1 MNTFPLFFKL
11 ETRKVLIV
19 GGGDVA
25 LRKAD
30 LLSRA
35 GACITVLAPSIDHD
49 IEALLSDSKHQLI
62 YENYN
67 KSYMSGARIIIAA
80 TDEETLNHQIH
91 ADATER
97 NIPVNVVDTPHLC
110 DFIFPAIVDRNPI
123 VIGIS
128 SNGKAPVLARLLRA
142 RLETLIP
149 QGYGKLAKLAG
160 EFRSEVKAKIPT
172 LTGRRQFWERA
183 FEGKVSELMFAGNE
197 DQASALLK
205 SDLDTTAAA
214 IGNSSTASETAPVT
228 SVAKAMLN
236 NDASQANATEQHLS
250 TQSEQSA
257 QSAQTEMGEVY
268 IVGAGPGDPEL
279 LTFKALRLM
288 QQADIVYYDALV
300 SPQVLDLCRR
310 DADKVYVG
318 KKRSNHAVAQLG
330 INELLV
336 NSAKTGRRVV
346 RLKGGDPFIFG
357 RGGEEIESLRA
368 HGVPY
373 QVVPGITAANAAA
386 SYAGIPLTHRDHS
399 QSVRFVTGFLKAGAP
414 NSNFK
419 SFLNTDETLVFYM
432 GLHSL
437 PRLTEGLIDAGRS
450 ADTPIAIVSNA
461 SMPNQ
466 QVLTGTLDNI
476 VAQQAEAQ
484 LPTPALL
491 IMGDVVSLQDDLA
504 WYNQKKLLDSQHN
517 NQRNGQHTHDTARK
531 ARNWLRGGVANT
543 DKAHADKNHYNHK
556 QPTDARSTDQQA
568 HALSM
573 VANLAAADDDLQEL
587 VVS

>member
-1 MNTFPLFFKL
+1 MCGDTMNTFPLFFKL
-11 ETRKVLIV
+11 EGAQVLIV

-35 GACITVLAPSIDHD
+35 GAAITVLAPD
-49 IEALLSDSKHQLI
+49 ICPELQALLSEDKHQLHVK
-62 YENYN
+62 NYD
-67 KSYMSGARIIIAA
+67 KSYMTGARIIIAA
-80 TDEETLNHQIH
+80 TDDEALNHQIH
-91 ADATER
+91 ADATVL
-97 NIPVNVVDTPHLC
+97 NIPVNVVDTPPLC
-110 DFIFPAIVDRNPI
+110 DFIFPAIIDRNPI

-142 RLETLIP
+142 RLEALIP

-160 EFRSEVKAKIPT
+160 EFRSDVKAKIPT

-183 FEGKVSELMFAGNE
+183 FEGRVSELIFAGNE
-197 DQASALLK
+197 TQATAQLQA
-205 SDLDTTAAA
+205 DLDSTAAEIIA
-214 IGNSSTASETAPVT
+214 KDTSKSIATPFTAESHSDDEHPQNTPTILDAPLESTKTMPV
-228 SVAKAMLN
+228 
-236 NDASQANATEQHLS
+236 
-250 TQSEQSA
+250 
-257 QSAQTEMGEVY
+257 GEVY

-288 QQADIVYYDALV
+288 QQADIVFYDALV

-310 DADKVYVG
+310 DADKVFVG
-318 KKRSNHAVAQLG
+318 KKRNNHAVAQLG
-330 INELLV
+330 INDLLIHE
-336 NSAKTGRRVV
+336 AKKGRRVV
-346 RLKGGDPFIFG
+346 RLKGGDPFVFG

-368 HGVPY
+368 HHIPY

-414 NSNFK
+414 NNNFK
-419 SFLNTDETLVFYM
+419 NLLDTDETVVFYM

-437 PRLTEGLIDAGRS
+437 ARLTEGLIAAGRD

-466 QVLTGTLDNI
+466 QVLIGTLATIDSL
-476 VAQQAEAQ
+476 QAHAQ

-491 IMGDVVSLQDDLA
+491 IMGKVVALHDELA
-504 WYNQKKLLDSQHN
+504 WYNLHHQDV
-517 NQRNGQHTHDTARK
+517 TDTAD
-531 ARNWLRGGVANT
+531 NWLRGGTA
-543 DKAHADKNHYNHK
+543 
-556 QPTDARSTDQQA
+556 STPKETELTPPSTRQQA

-573 VANLAAADDDLQEL
+573 VTTLSEHSNHL
-587 VVS
+587 

>member
-11 ETRKVLIV
+11 EGRKVLIV

-35 GACITVLAPSIDHD
+35 GACIIVLAPSISHE
-49 IEALLSDSKHQLI
+49 IQALLSDSKHELI
-62 YENYN
+62 YKNYN
-67 KSYMSGARIIIAA
+67 KTYITDSRVIIAA
-80 TDEETLNHQIH
+80 TDDETLNHQIH
-91 ADATER
+91 ADATEL

-183 FEGKVSELMFAGNE
+183 FEGQVSQLMFAGNE
-197 DQASALLK
+197 KEAAAQLK
-205 SDLDTTAAA
+205 LDLDSTTAAITA
-214 IGNSSTASETAPVT
+214 KNTADDNALSTVAESASTSAPVI
-228 SVAKAMLN
+228 S
-236 NDASQANATEQHLS
+236 DAPIETENAI
-250 TQSEQSA
+250 
-257 QSAQTEMGEVY
+257 GEVY

-310 DADKVYVG
+310 DADKVFVG

-336 NSAKTGRRVV
+336 NSAKEGRRVV

-368 HGVPY
+368 HSIPY

-419 SFLNTDETLVFYM
+419 SFLNTDETVVFYM

-437 PRLTEGLIDAGRS
+437 ARLTTGLIDAGRS
-450 ADTPIAIVSNA
+450 SDTPIAIVSNA

-466 QVLTGTLDNI
+466 QVLTGTLADI
-476 VAQQAEAQ
+476 VELQEKNQ

-491 IMGDVVSLQDDLA
+491 IMGDVVALHHDLA
-504 WYNQKKLLDSQHN
+504 WYNLQNQQKN
-517 NQRNGQHTHDTARK
+517 NNSDTTAS
-531 ARNWLRGGVANT
+531 NWLRGGTAAT
-543 DKAHADKNHYNHK
+543 PKADH
-556 QPTDARSTDQQA
+556 TSQQA

-573 VANLAAADDDLQEL
+573 VANLATADDGLEQL
-587 VVS
+587 VIG

>member
-11 ETRKVLIV
+11 EDRKVLIV
-19 GGGDVA
+19 GGGEVA

-35 GACITVLAPSIDHD
+35 GACITILAPD
-49 IEALLSDSKHQLI
+49 ISHELQALLTDSKHEFI

-67 KSYMSGARIIIAA
+67 KTYMSGARVIIAA
-80 TDEETLNHQIH
+80 TDDETLNHQIH
-91 ADATER
+91 ADATEL

-110 DFIFPAIVDRNPI
+110 DFIFPAIIDRNPI

-183 FEGKVSELMFAGNE
+183 FEGQVSQLMFAGNE
-197 DQASALLK
+197 TEATAQLQAE
-205 SDLDTTAAA
+205 LDSTAAA
-214 IGNSSTASETAPVT
+214 ISKKSDDTDSVRESDAIKNVAPDESEKSLPAV
-228 SVAKAMLN
+228 
-236 NDASQANATEQHLS
+236 
-250 TQSEQSA
+250 
-257 QSAQTEMGEVY
+257 GEVY

-288 QQADIVYYDALV
+288 QQADVVFYDALV

-310 DADKVYVG
+310 DADKVFVG
-318 KKRSNHAVAQLG
+318 KKRSNHTVAQLG

-336 NSAKTGRRVV
+336 NHAKQGRRVV

-368 HGVPY
+368 NNVPY

-419 SFLNTDETLVFYM
+419 SFLNTDETVVFYM

-437 PRLTEGLIDAGRS
+437 ARLTEGLVDAGRS
-450 ADTPIAIVSNA
+450 SETPIAIVSNA

-466 QVLTGTLDNI
+466 QVLTGTLATI
-476 VAQQAEAQ
+476 VAKQEQAQ

-491 IMGDVVSLQDDLA
+491 IMGDVVSLHPDLA
-504 WYNQKKLLDSQHN
+504 WYNLQNQQHSQN
-517 NQRNGQHTHDTARK
+517 SDDIAK
-531 ARNWLRGGVANT
+531 NWLREGSRGEAI
-543 DKAHADKNHYNHK
+543 K
-556 QPTDARSTDQQA
+556 QPIDQQT

-573 VANLAAADDDLQEL
+573 IANLATNSGDDLEQL
-587 VVS
+587 IID

>member
-11 ETRKVLIV
+11 DNRKVLIV

-35 GACITVLAPSIDHD
+35 GAAITIVAPSICDELH
-49 IEALLSDSKHQLI
+49 ALLSDEKHTLI

-67 KSYMSGARIIIAA
+67 KKYMQGARVIIAG
-80 TDEETLNHQIH
+80 TDDEALNHQIH
-91 ADATER
+91 ADATAL

-160 EFRSEVKAKIPT
+160 EFRSEVKNKIPT

-183 FEGKVSELMFAGNE
+183 FEGKVSELIFAGNE
-197 DQASALLK
+197 TEATAQLQK
-205 SDLDTTAAA
+205 DLA
-214 IGNSSTASETAPVT
+214 ETAKKIANQHSDDTEVATNSAANLDNQDTDSDISNKGKNPV
-228 SVAKAMLN
+228 
-236 NDASQANATEQHLS
+236 
-250 TQSEQSA
+250 
-257 QSAQTEMGEVY
+257 GEVY

-288 QQADIVYYDALV
+288 QQADIVFYDALV

-330 INELLV
+330 INELLI
-336 NSAKTGRRVV
+336 NEAKKGRRVV

-399 QSVRFVTGFLKAGAP
+399 QSVRFVTGFLKAGVP
-414 NSNFK
+414 NEKFEN
-419 SFLNTDETLVFYM
+419 LLDTDETVVFYM

-437 PRLTEGLIDAGRS
+437 ERLTEGLIEAGRS
-450 ADTPIAIVSNA
+450 SETPIAIVSNA

-466 QVLTGTLDNI
+466 QVLTGTLASI
-476 VAQQAEAQ
+476 VERQEQAQ

-491 IMGDVVSLQDDLA
+491 IMGDVVALHHDLA
-504 WYNQKKLLDSQHN
+504 WYNLHLQQHEQSLAN
-517 NQRNGQHTHDTARK
+517 TES
-531 ARNWLRGGVANT
+531 NWLRGGTATTPKGQAV
-543 DKAHADKNHYNHK
+543 
-556 QPTDARSTDQQA
+556 DQQA

-573 VANLAAADDDLQEL
+573 IATLSESKEDSLEQL
-587 VVS
+587 VIG

>member
-11 ETRKVLIV
+11 EDRKVLIV

-35 GACITVLAPSIDHD
+35 GACITVLAPTIMAE
-49 IEALLSDSKHQLI
+49 IQALLSDSKHQLI
-62 YENYN
+62 YENYH
-67 KSYMSGARIIIAA
+67 KTYMTGARVIIAA
-80 TDEETLNHQIH
+80 TDDETLNHQIH
-91 ADATER
+91 ADATEI
-97 NIPVNVVDTPHLC
+97 NIPVNVVDTPPLC

-160 EFRSEVKAKIPT
+160 DFRTEVKSKIPT

-183 FEGKVSELMFAGNE
+183 FEGQVSELMFAGNE
-197 DQASALLK
+197 TQAAAQLK
-205 SDLDTTAAA
+205 ADLDETAAKIDRTSNADTQIPQTA
-214 IGNSSTASETAPVT
+214 ISVT
-228 SVAKAMLN
+228 DSK
-236 NDASQANATEQHLS
+236 DQSQQHPEHSAATPI
-250 TQSEQSA
+250 
-257 QSAQTEMGEVY
+257 GEVY

-310 DADKVYVG
+310 DADKVFVG

-336 NSAKTGRRVV
+336 NSAKEGRRVV

-419 SFLNTDETLVFYM
+419 SFLNTDETVVFYM

-437 PRLTEGLIDAGRS
+437 PRLTEGLIEAGRN
-450 ADTPIAIVSNA
+450 ADTPIAIISNA

-466 QVLTGTLDNI
+466 QVLTGTLATI
-476 VAQQAEAQ
+476 VAQQEKAQ

-491 IMGDVVSLQDDLA
+491 IMGDVVALHHDLA
-504 WYNQKKLLDSQHN
+504 WYNLQNQQHN
-517 NQRNGQHTHDTARK
+517 QNVSDTAN
-531 ARNWLRGGVANT
+531 NWLRGGTAGT
-543 DKAHADKNHYNHK
+543 PKETSL
-556 QPTDARSTDQQA
+556 QQQA

-573 VANLAAADDDLQEL
+573 VANLATQQEDGLEKL
-587 VVS
+587 VID

>member
-11 ETRKVLIV
+11 EDRKVLIV
-19 GGGDVA
+19 GGGEVA

-35 GACITVLAPSIDHD
+35 GACITILAPD
-49 IEALLSDSKHQLI
+49 ISHELQALLTDDKHQFI

-67 KSYMSGARIIIAA
+67 KTYMSGARVIIAA
-80 TDEETLNHQIH
+80 TDDETLNHQIH
-91 ADATER
+91 ADATEL

-110 DFIFPAIVDRNPI
+110 DFIFPAIIDRNPI

-183 FEGKVSELMFAGNE
+183 FEGQVSQLMFAGNE
-197 DQASALLK
+197 TEATAQLK
-205 SDLDTTAAA
+205 ADLDSTAAA
-214 IGNSSTASETAPVT
+214 ISKKSDDANSVRESDAIKNVASDE
-228 SVAKAMLN
+228 
-236 NDASQANATEQHLS
+236 
-250 TQSEQSA
+250 SEKNLPA
-257 QSAQTEMGEVY
+257 IGEVY

-288 QQADIVYYDALV
+288 QQADVVFYDALV

-310 DADKVYVG
+310 DADKVFVG
-318 KKRSNHAVAQLG
+318 KKRSNHTVAQLG

-336 NSAKTGRRVV
+336 NHAKQGRRVV

-368 HGVPY
+368 HNVPY

-414 NSNFK
+414 NSNFEN
-419 SFLNTDETLVFYM
+419 FLNTDETVVFYM

-437 PRLTEGLIDAGRS
+437 TRLTEGLVDAGRS
-450 ADTPIAIVSNA
+450 SETPIAIVSNA

-466 QVLTGTLDNI
+466 QVLTGTLATI
-476 VAQQAEAQ
+476 VAKQEQAQ

-491 IMGDVVSLQDDLA
+491 IMGDVVSLHHDLA
-504 WYNQKKLLDSQHN
+504 WYNLQNQQHSQN
-517 NQRNGQHTHDTARK
+517 SDDIAK
-531 ARNWLRGGVANT
+531 NWLREGSRGEAV
-543 DKAHADKNHYNHK
+543 K
-556 QPTDARSTDQQA
+556 QPIDQQA

-573 VANLAAADDDLQEL
+573 VANLATQQGDGLEQLIVD
-587 VVS
+587 

>member
-11 ETRKVLIV
+11 EDRKVLIV
-19 GGGDVA
+19 GGGEVA

-35 GACITVLAPSIDHD
+35 GACITILAPD
-49 IEALLSDSKHQLI
+49 ISHELNALLTDSKHEFI
-62 YENYN
+62 YEEYN
-67 KSYMSGARIIIAA
+67 KTHMSGARVIIAA
-80 TDEETLNHQIH
+80 TDDETLNHQIH
-91 ADATER
+91 ADATEL

-110 DFIFPAIVDRNPI
+110 DFIFPAIIDRNPI

-183 FEGKVSELMFAGNE
+183 FEGQVSQLMFAGNE
-197 DQASALLK
+197 TKATAQLQA
-205 SDLDTTAAA
+205 DLDSTAAA
-214 IGNSSTASETAPVT
+214 ISKKSDDTESVRESEKSLPAV
-228 SVAKAMLN
+228 
-236 NDASQANATEQHLS
+236 
-250 TQSEQSA
+250 
-257 QSAQTEMGEVY
+257 GEVY

-288 QQADIVYYDALV
+288 QQADVVFYDALV

-310 DADKVYVG
+310 DADKVFVG
-318 KKRSNHAVAQLG
+318 KKRSNHTVAQLG

-336 NSAKTGRRVV
+336 NHAKQGRRVV

-368 HGVPY
+368 HNVPY

-419 SFLNTDETLVFYM
+419 SFLNTDETVVFYM

-437 PRLTEGLIDAGRS
+437 ARLTEGLVDAGRS
-450 ADTPIAIVSNA
+450 SETPIAIVSNA

-466 QVLTGTLDNI
+466 QVLTGTLATI
-476 VAQQAEAQ
+476 VAKQEQAQ

-491 IMGDVVSLQDDLA
+491 IMGDVVSLHHDLA
-504 WYNQKKLLDSQHN
+504 WYNLQNQQRSQN
-517 NQRNGQHTHDTARK
+517 SDDIAK
-531 ARNWLRGGVANT
+531 NWLREGSRG
-543 DKAHADKNHYNHK
+543 KAVK
-556 QPTDARSTDQQA
+556 QPIDQQA

-573 VANLAAADDDLQEL
+573 VANLATQQGDGLEQLIID
-587 VVS
+587 

>member
-1 MNTFPLFFKL
+1 MADIMNTFPLFFKL
-11 ETRKVLIV
+11 DNRKVLIV

-35 GACITVLAPSIDHD
+35 GANITVVAPD
-49 IEALLSDSKHQLI
+49 ICAELQALLDNDKHELI

-67 KSYMSGARIIIAA
+67 KSYMEGARVIIAG
-80 TDEETLNHQIH
+80 TDDEALNHQIH
-91 ADATER
+91 ADATEL

-110 DFIFPAIVDRNPI
+110 DFIFPAIVDRSPI

-160 EFRSEVKAKIPT
+160 EFRGEVKAKIPT

-183 FEGKVSELMFAGNE
+183 FEGQVSELMFAGNE
-197 DQASALLK
+197 TQAAEQLQK
-205 SDLDTTAAA
+205 DLDNTAAHIA
-214 IGNSSTASETAPVT
+214 NNIAHKDAPTSSYSDTQEKNTASTTAPVLADESNT
-228 SVAKAMLN
+228 DHTADKSV
-236 NDASQANATEQHLS
+236 TPV
-250 TQSEQSA
+250 
-257 QSAQTEMGEVY
+257 GEVY

-288 QQADIVYYDALV
+288 QQADIVFYDALV

-310 DADKVYVG
+310 DADKVFVG

-336 NSAKTGRRVV
+336 NEAKKGRRVA

-368 HGVPY
+368 HNIPY

-414 NSNFK
+414 NNNFS
-419 SFLNTDETLVFYM
+419 SFLNTDETVVFYM

-437 PRLTEGLIDAGRS
+437 ARLTEGLIEAGRS
-450 ADTPIAIVSNA
+450 SETPIAIVSNA

-466 QVLTGTLDNI
+466 QVLTGTLATITELQEQN
-476 VAQQAEAQ
+476 Q

-491 IMGDVVSLQDDLA
+491 IMGDVVALHDDLA
-504 WYNQKKLLDSQHN
+504 WYNLYNKSVS
-517 NQRNGQHTHDTARK
+517 DTAD
-531 ARNWLRGGVANT
+531 NWLRGGTA
-543 DKAHADKNHYNHK
+543 
-556 QPTDARSTDQQA
+556 STPKDQLTENPSSQQA

-573 VANLAAADDDLQEL
+573 IATLAELQSDGDSLEQL
-587 VVS
+587 IIG

>member
-1 MNTFPLFFKL
+1 M
-11 ETRKVLIV
+11 LIV

-35 GACITVLAPSIDHD
+35 GASITVLAPTICA
-49 IEALLSDSKHQLI
+49 ELQALLTHDETAIQHQLI

-67 KSYMSGARIIIAA
+67 KTYMSGARIIIAA
-80 TDEETLNHQIH
+80 TDDETLNHHIH
-91 ADATER
+91 ADASNL

-160 EFRSEVKAKIPT
+160 DFRAEVKTKIPT

-183 FEGKVSELMFAGNE
+183 FEGQVSELMFAGNE
-197 DQASALLK
+197 TQAAAQLQ
-205 SDLDTTAAA
+205 SDLDNTAAQ
-214 IGNSSTASETAPVT
+214 IIENNSSSITSQPVNEQFNEQDAQKISLAPVAENAFT
-228 SVAKAMLN
+228 THHDNS
-236 NDASQANATEQHLS
+236 SQKNTETKPLQPV
-250 TQSEQSA
+250 
-257 QSAQTEMGEVY
+257 GEVY

-288 QQADIVYYDALV
+288 QQADIVFYDALV

-310 DADKVYVG
+310 DADKVFVG

-336 NSAKTGRRVV
+336 NAAKKGRRVV

-368 HGVPY
+368 HDIPY

-414 NSNFK
+414 NENFK
-419 SFLNTDETLVFYM
+419 NFLNTDETVVFYM

-437 PRLTEGLIDAGRS
+437 ARLTEGLIEAGRDG
-450 ADTPIAIVSNA
+450 DTPIAIVSNA

-466 QVLTGTLDNI
+466 QVLTGTIATITAL
-476 VAQQAEAQ
+476 QEQAQ

-491 IMGDVVSLQDDLA
+491 IMGDVVALHHDLA
-504 WYNQKKLLDSQHN
+504 WYNLQNK
-517 NQRNGQHTHDTARK
+517 QRNQALSDTA
-531 ARNWLRGGVANT
+531 ATTNWLREGTAATPKDNLTSNT
-543 DKAHADKNHYNHK
+543 
-556 QPTDARSTDQQA
+556 QPTRQQA

-573 VANLAAADDDLQEL
+573 IANLAE
-587 VVS
+587 

>member
-11 ETRKVLIV
+11 EDRKVLIV
-19 GGGDVA
+19 GGGEVA

-35 GACITVLAPSIDHD
+35 GACITILAPD
-49 IEALLSDSKHQLI
+49 ISHELQALLTDNKHQFI

-67 KSYMSGARIIIAA
+67 KTYMSGARVIIAA
-80 TDEETLNHQIH
+80 TDDERLNHQIH
-91 ADATER
+91 ADATEL

-110 DFIFPAIVDRNPI
+110 DFIFPAIIDRNPI

-183 FEGKVSELMFAGNE
+183 FEGQVSQLMFAGNE
-197 DQASALLK
+197 TEATAQLQA
-205 SDLDTTAAA
+205 DLDSTAAA
-214 IGNSSTASETAPVT
+214 ISKKSD
-228 SVAKAMLN
+228 
-236 NDASQANATEQHLS
+236 DASAVKETDTIDAILS
-250 TQSEQSA
+250 DESEKNLPA
-257 QSAQTEMGEVY
+257 VGEVY

-288 QQADIVYYDALV
+288 QQADVVFYDALV

-310 DADKVYVG
+310 DADKVFVG
-318 KKRSNHAVAQLG
+318 KKRSNHTVAQLG

-336 NSAKTGRRVV
+336 NHAKQGRRVV

-368 HGVPY
+368 NNVPY

-414 NSNFK
+414 NSNFT
-419 SFLNTDETLVFYM
+419 SFLNTDETVVFYM

-437 PRLTEGLIDAGRS
+437 ARLTEGLVDAGRS
-450 ADTPIAIVSNA
+450 SETPIAIVSNA

-466 QVLTGTLDNI
+466 QVLTGTLATI
-476 VAQQAEAQ
+476 VAKQEQAQ

-491 IMGDVVSLQDDLA
+491 IMGDVVSLHHDLA
-504 WYNQKKLLDSQHN
+504 WYNLQNQQHSQN
-517 NQRNGQHTHDTARK
+517 SDDIAK
-531 ARNWLRGGVANT
+531 NWLREGSRGEAV
-543 DKAHADKNHYNHK
+543 K
-556 QPTDARSTDQQA
+556 QPIDQQA

-573 VANLAAADDDLQEL
+573 VANLATQQGDGLEQLIID
-587 VVS
+587 

>member
-11 ETRKVLIV
+11 ENRKVLIV

-35 GACITVLAPSIDHD
+35 GAAITIVAPD
-49 IEALLSDSKHQLI
+49 ICDELHALLTHSTDEQQASKHSLVFAE
-62 YENYN
+62 YD
-67 KSYMSGARIIIAA
+67 KSYMTGARIIIAG
-80 TDEETLNHQIH
+80 TDNEDLNHQVH
-91 ADATER
+91 ADATAL
-97 NIPVNVVDTPHLC
+97 NIPVNVVDTPPLC

-149 QGYGKLAKLAG
+149 QGYGKLARLAG
-160 EFRSEVKAKIPT
+160 DFRADVKSKIPT

-183 FEGKVSELMFAGNE
+183 FEGKVSELVFAGNE
-197 DQASALLK
+197 LEANAQLQK
-205 SDLDTTAAA
+205 DLDETAAR
-214 IGNSSTASETAPVT
+214 IVNQNTFNDKDHHNHKVPIVSEIVSEIALEAVSLPDTDRAKPPV
-228 SVAKAMLN
+228 
-236 NDASQANATEQHLS
+236 
-250 TQSEQSA
+250 
-257 QSAQTEMGEVY
+257 GEVY

-288 QQADIVYYDALV
+288 QQADIVFYDALV

-336 NSAKTGRRVV
+336 NEANKGRRVV

-368 HGVPY
+368 HNIPY

-414 NSNFK
+414 NNNFA
-419 SFLNTDETLVFYM
+419 SFLNTDETVVFYM

-437 PRLTEGLIDAGRS
+437 GRLTEGLIEAGRS
-450 ADTPIAIVSNA
+450 PETPIAIISNA

-466 QVLTGTLDNI
+466 QVLTGTLATITELQEQN
-476 VAQQAEAQ
+476 Q

-491 IMGDVVSLQDDLA
+491 IMGDVVALHHDLA
-504 WYNQKKLLDSQHN
+504 WYNLNHKTVD
-517 NQRNGQHTHDTARK
+517 DTAD
-531 ARNWLRGGVANT
+531 NWLRGGTAATPKDEVMIDN
-543 DKAHADKNHYNHK
+543 
-556 QPTDARSTDQQA
+556 SSMQQA

-573 VANLAAADDDLQEL
+573 IATLADSKDDSLEQL
-587 VVS
+587 IIG

>member
-11 ETRKVLIV
+11 EDRKVLIV

-35 GACITVLAPSIDHD
+35 GASITVLAPD
-49 IEALLSDSKHQLI
+49 ICDELQALLSNSKHTLI
-62 YENYN
+62 YENYD
-67 KSYMSGARIIIAA
+67 KSHMSGARIIIAA
-80 TDEETLNHQIH
+80 TDNEPLNHQIH
-91 ADATER
+91 ADATDL
-97 NIPVNVVDTPHLC
+97 NIPVNVVDTPPLC

-160 EFRSEVKAKIPT
+160 EFRTEVKAKIPT

-197 DQASALLK
+197 
-205 SDLDTTAAA
+205 
-214 IGNSSTASETAPVT
+214 
-228 SVAKAMLN
+228 
-236 NDASQANATEQHLS
+236 SQATEQLQADLDS
-250 TQSEQSA
+250 TAAHIASA
-257 QSAQTEMGEVY
+257 HESPIDTAVTAAPVIDNPTSLDASTPVGEVY

-310 DADKVYVG
+310 DSDKVFVG

-336 NSAKTGRRVV
+336 NSAKEGRRVV

-368 HGVPY
+368 HGIPY

-414 NSNFK
+414 NNNFQ
-419 SFLNTDETLVFYM
+419 SFLNTDETVVFYM

-437 PRLTEGLIDAGRS
+437 PRLTEGLVGAGRS
-450 ADTPIAIVSNA
+450 SDTPIAIVSNA

-466 QVLTGTLDNI
+466 QVLTGTLANI
-476 VAQQAEAQ
+476 VELQAQAQ

-491 IMGDVVSLQDDLA
+491 IMGDVVSLHDSLA
-504 WYNQKKLLDSQHN
+504 WYNQQHEQNISDTN
-517 NQRNGQHTHDTARK
+517 N
-531 ARNWLRGGVANT
+531 NWLRGGTAST
-543 DKAHADKNHYNHK
+543 PKSETALHEPHA
-556 QPTDARSTDQQA
+556 QQA

-573 VANLAAADDDLQEL
+573 VASLATEDGLEQLIVD
-587 VVS
+587 

>member
-11 ETRKVLIV
+11 EDRKVLIV

-35 GACITVLAPSIDHD
+35 GASITVVATD
-49 IEALLSDSKHQLI
+49 ICDELQALLQDDKHQLI
-62 YENYN
+62 YEQYN
-67 KSYMSGARIIIAA
+67 KKYMAGARVIIAG
-80 TDEETLNHQIH
+80 TDDEALNHQIH
-91 ADATER
+91 ADATEL
-97 NIPVNVVDTPHLC
+97 NIPVNVVDTPPLC

-160 EFRSEVKAKIPT
+160 DFRAEVKTKIPT

-183 FEGKVSELMFAGNE
+183 FEGQVSELMFAGNE
-197 DQASALLK
+197 TQAAAQLQA
-205 SDLDTTAAA
+205 DLDSTAAQIA
-214 IGNSSTASETAPVT
+214 NNNANKDAPTRQHSTAQKTHTDSLTTPMLSNESAASDSETV
-228 SVAKAMLN
+228 
-236 NDASQANATEQHLS
+236 
-250 TQSEQSA
+250 A
-257 QSAQTEMGEVY
+257 QSTPPVGEVY

-288 QQADIVYYDALV
+288 QQADIVFYDALV

-310 DADKVYVG
+310 DADKIFVG

-336 NSAKTGRRVV
+336 AEAKKGRRVV

-368 HGVPY
+368 HDIPY

-414 NSNFK
+414 NNNFK
-419 SFLNTDETLVFYM
+419 NFLNTDETVVFYM

-437 PRLTEGLIDAGRS
+437 ARLTEGLIEAGRS
-450 ADTPIAIVSNA
+450 SETPIAIVSNA

-466 QVLTGTLDNI
+466 QVLTGTLATINEL
-476 VAQQAEAQ
+476 QEQNQ

-491 IMGDVVSLQDDLA
+491 IMGDVVALHNDLA
-504 WYNQKKLLDSQHN
+504 WYNLQNKTVS
-517 NQRNGQHTHDTARK
+517 DTAD
-531 ARNWLRGGVANT
+531 NWLRGGTASTPKDQLT
-543 DKAHADKNHYNHK
+543 DN
-556 QPTDARSTDQQA
+556 SSQQA

-573 VANLAAADDDLQEL
+573 IANLAEQPSDSLEQL
-587 VVS
+587 VIS

>member
-11 ETRKVLIV
+11 DNRKVLIV

-35 GACITVLAPSIDHD
+35 GAAITIVAPSICDELH
-49 IEALLSDSKHQLI
+49 ALLSDEKHTLI

-67 KSYMSGARIIIAA
+67 KKYMQGARVIIAG
-80 TDEETLNHQIH
+80 TDDEALNHQIH
-91 ADATER
+91 ADATAL

-160 EFRSEVKAKIPT
+160 EFRSEVKNKIPT

-183 FEGKVSELMFAGNE
+183 FEGKVSELIFAGNE
-197 DQASALLK
+197 TEATAQLQK
-205 SDLDTTAAA
+205 DLA
-214 IGNSSTASETAPVT
+214 ETAKKIANQHSDDTEVATNSAANLDNQDTDSDISNKGKNPV
-228 SVAKAMLN
+228 
-236 NDASQANATEQHLS
+236 
-250 TQSEQSA
+250 
-257 QSAQTEMGEVY
+257 GEVY

-288 QQADIVYYDALV
+288 QQADIVFYDALV

-330 INELLV
+330 INELLI
-336 NSAKTGRRVV
+336 NEAKKGRRVV

-399 QSVRFVTGFLKAGAP
+399 QSVRFVTGFLKAGVP
-414 NSNFK
+414 NEKFEN
-419 SFLNTDETLVFYM
+419 LLDTNETVVFYM

-437 PRLTEGLIDAGRS
+437 ERLTEGLIEAGRS
-450 ADTPIAIVSNA
+450 SETPIAIVSNA

-466 QVLTGTLDNI
+466 QVLTGTLASI
-476 VAQQAEAQ
+476 VERQEQAQ

-491 IMGDVVSLQDDLA
+491 IMGNVVALHHDLA
-504 WYNQKKLLDSQHN
+504 WYNLHLQQHEQSLAN
-517 NQRNGQHTHDTARK
+517 TES
-531 ARNWLRGGVANT
+531 NWLRGGTATTPKGQAKGQAV
-543 DKAHADKNHYNHK
+543 
-556 QPTDARSTDQQA
+556 DQQA

-573 VANLAAADDDLQEL
+573 IATLSESKEDILEQL
-587 VVS
+587 IIG

>member
-11 ETRKVLIV
+11 EDRKVLIV

-35 GACITVLAPSIDHD
+35 GAAITILAPSISH
-49 IEALLSDSKHQLI
+49 ELQTLLSHTKYKAKHELI

-67 KSYMSGARIIIAA
+67 KAYMTGARVIIAA
-80 TDEETLNHQIH
+80 TDDETLNHQIH
-91 ADATER
+91 ADASEL

-160 EFRSEVKAKIPT
+160 EFRGEVKAKIPT

-183 FEGKVSELMFAGNE
+183 FEGEVSQLMFAGNE
-197 DQASALLK
+197 KEAAAQLQA
-205 SDLDTTAAA
+205 DLD
-214 IGNSSTASETAPVT
+214 NTASDINGKNTADDT
-228 SVAKAMLN
+228 S
-236 NDASQANATEQHLS
+236 TEF
-250 TQSEQSA
+250 
-257 QSAQTEMGEVY
+257 QTVKNTMGEVY

-310 DADKVYVG
+310 DADKVFVG

-336 NSAKTGRRVV
+336 NSAKEGRRVV

-419 SFLNTDETLVFYM
+419 SFLNTDETVVFYM

-437 PRLTEGLIDAGRS
+437 VRLTTGLIDAGRS
-450 ADTPIAIVSNA
+450 RDTPIAIVSKA

-466 QVLTGTLDNI
+466 QVLTGTLANI
-476 VAQQAEAQ
+476 VELQEQAQ

-491 IMGDVVSLQDDLA
+491 IMGDVVSLHHDLA
-504 WYNQKKLLDSQHN
+504 WYNHN
-517 NQRNGQHTHDTARK
+517 NQNVNDTAS
-531 ARNWLRGGVANT
+531 NWLRERAAT
-543 DKAHADKNHYNHK
+543 PDKDSK
-556 QPTDARSTDQQA
+556 QFTNQQA

-573 VANLAAADDDLQEL
+573 VANLAAQQEEGLEQL
-587 VVS
+587 VIG

>member
-11 ETRKVLIV
+11 EDRKVLIV

-35 GACITVLAPSIDHD
+35 GACITVLAPSISTE
-49 IEALLSDSKHQLI
+49 IQALLSHTKYKAKHELI

-67 KSYMSGARIIIAA
+67 KAYMAGARVIIAA
-80 TDEETLNHQIH
+80 TDDEALNHQIH
-91 ADATER
+91 ADATEL

-160 EFRSEVKAKIPT
+160 EFRGEVKAKIPT
-172 LTGRRQFWERA
+172 LTGRRQFWEKA
-183 FEGKVSELMFAGNE
+183 FEGQVSQLMFAGNE
-197 DQASALLK
+197 YEAAAKLQA
-205 SDLDTTAAA
+205 DLDKTAAVIA
-214 IGNSSTASETAPVT
+214 SSGKNALDNAFSESQ
-228 SVAKAMLN
+228 SVKN
-236 NDASQANATEQHLS
+236 V
-250 TQSEQSA
+250 
-257 QSAQTEMGEVY
+257 MGEVY

-310 DADKVYVG
+310 DADKVFVG

-336 NSAKTGRRVV
+336 NSAKEGRRVV

-419 SFLNTDETLVFYM
+419 SFLNTDETVVFYM

-437 PRLTEGLIDAGRS
+437 PRLTEGLTDAGRS
-450 ADTPIAIVSNA
+450 SDTPIAIVSNA

-466 QVLTGTLDNI
+466 QVLTGTLETI
-476 VAQQAEAQ
+476 VELQEKNQ

-491 IMGDVVSLQDDLA
+491 IMGDVVSLHHDLA
-504 WYNQKKLLDSQHN
+504 WYNLQNQQN
-517 NQRNGQHTHDTARK
+517 NRNTSKTDN
-531 ARNWLRGGVANT
+531 NWLRDGTAVT
-543 DKAHADKNHYNHK
+543 PKSTAH
-556 QPTDARSTDQQA
+556 QQA

-573 VANLAAADDDLQEL
+573 VANLAADGDGLEQL
-587 VVS
+587 VIG

>member
-11 ETRKVLIV
+11 EGRKVLIV
-19 GGGDVA
+19 GGGEVA

-35 GACITVLAPSIDHD
+35 GACITILAPNISHEIR
-49 IEALLSDSKHQLI
+49 ELLSDNKHELI
-62 YENYN
+62 EKNYH
-67 KSYMSGARIIIAA
+67 KSYMSGARVIIAA
-80 TDEETLNHQIH
+80 TDNETLNHEIY
-91 ADATER
+91 ADATEL
-97 NIPVNVVDTPHLC
+97 NIPVNVVDTPPLC
-110 DFIFPAIVDRNPI
+110 DFIFPAIIDRNPI

-160 EFRSEVKAKIPT
+160 DFRSEVKSKIPT

-183 FEGKVSELMFAGNE
+183 FEGQVSQLMFAGNE
-197 DQASALLK
+197 TEAAAQLQA
-205 SDLDTTAAA
+205 DLDSTAAA
-214 IGNSSTASETAPVT
+214 IHDKAHAAENTTPTLSDESEKKSPPV
-228 SVAKAMLN
+228 
-236 NDASQANATEQHLS
+236 
-250 TQSEQSA
+250 
-257 QSAQTEMGEVY
+257 GEVY

-310 DADKVYVG
+310 DADKVFVG
-318 KKRSNHAVAQLG
+318 KKRSNHTVAQLG

-336 NSAKTGRRVV
+336 NSAKEGRRVV

-399 QSVRFVTGFLKAGAP
+399 QSVRFVTGFLKAGTP
-414 NSNFK
+414 NNNFK
-419 SFLNTDETLVFYM
+419 NFLNTDETVVFYM

-437 PRLTEGLIDAGRS
+437 ARLTEGLVDAGRS

-466 QVLTGTLDNI
+466 QVLTGTLASI
-476 VAQQAEAQ
+476 VSQQETAQ

-491 IMGDVVSLQDDLA
+491 IMGDVVSLHHDLA
-504 WYNQKKLLDSQHN
+504 WYNLQ
-517 NQRNGQHTHDTARK
+517 NQQLNQSSDDIAK
-531 ARNWLRGGVANT
+531 NWLREGSRGESI
-543 DKAHADKNHYNHK
+543 K
-556 QPTDARSTDQQA
+556 QPIDQQA

-573 VANLAAADDDLQEL
+573 IANLATNSGDDLEQL
-587 VVS
+587 IID

>member
-11 ETRKVLIV
+11 EGRKVLIV

-35 GACITVLAPSIDHD
+35 GASITVVAPHICD
-49 IEALLSDSKHQLI
+49 ELQALLKDDKHQLI
-62 YENYN
+62 YEQYN
-67 KSYMSGARIIIAA
+67 KKYMAGARIIIAG
-80 TDEETLNHQIH
+80 TDDEALNHQVH
-91 ADATER
+91 ADATEL
-97 NIPVNVVDTPHLC
+97 NIPVNVVDTPPLC

-160 EFRSEVKAKIPT
+160 DFRAEVKTKIPT

-183 FEGKVSELMFAGNE
+183 FEGQVSELMFAGNE
-197 DQASALLK
+197 SQAAAQLQA
-205 SDLDTTAAA
+205 DLDSTAAQIA
-214 IGNSSTASETAPVT
+214 NNSAHENANKDAPTHQHSATQKTHTDSLTAPVLSNESAT
-228 SVAKAMLN
+228 S
-236 NDASQANATEQHLS
+236 D
-250 TQSEQSA
+250 SETVA
-257 QSAQTEMGEVY
+257 QSTPPVGEVY

-288 QQADIVYYDALV
+288 QQADIVFYDALV

-310 DADKVYVG
+310 DADKVFVG

-336 NSAKTGRRVV
+336 NEAKKGRRVV

-368 HGVPY
+368 HNIPY

-414 NSNFK
+414 NNNFG
-419 SFLNTDETLVFYM
+419 SFLNTDETVVFYM

-437 PRLTEGLIDAGRS
+437 ARLTEGLIEAGRNS
-450 ADTPIAIVSNA
+450 DTPIAIVSNA

-466 QVLTGTLDNI
+466 QVLTGTLATINEL
-476 VAQQAEAQ
+476 QEQNQ

-491 IMGDVVSLQDDLA
+491 IMGDVVALHDDLA
-504 WYNQKKLLDSQHN
+504 WYNLHSH
-517 NQRNGQHTHDTARK
+517 HEK
-531 ARNWLRGGVANT
+531 ADNWLRGGTA
-543 DKAHADKNHYNHK
+543 
-556 QPTDARSTDQQA
+556 STPKDQLTENPSSQQA

-573 VANLAAADDDLQEL
+573 ITNLAEQQSDSLEQL
-587 VVS
+587 VIG

>member
-11 ETRKVLIV
+11 EGRKVLIV

-35 GACITVLAPSIDHD
+35 GACITILAPD
-49 IEALLSDSKHQLI
+49 ICAELQALLTNNKTDAKHQLI

-67 KSYMSGARIIIAA
+67 KTYMTGARVIIAG
-80 TDEETLNHQIH
+80 TDDEALNHQIH
-91 ADATER
+91 ADATEL
-97 NIPVNVVDTPHLC
+97 NIPVNVVDTPYLC
-110 DFIFPAIVDRNPI
+110 DFIFPAIIDRNPI

-160 EFRSEVKAKIPT
+160 EFRGEVKPKIPT
-172 LTGRRQFWERA
+172 LNGRRQFWERA
-183 FEGKVSELMFAGNE
+183 FEGSVSQLMFAGNE
-197 DQASALLK
+197 KEAAAQLRA
-205 SDLDTTAAA
+205 DLDSTAAA
-214 IGNSSTASETAPVT
+214 ITAKNTADDNVLSTVSKSASTSAPVI
-228 SVAKAMLN
+228 ADEL
-236 NDASQANATEQHLS
+236 TETPS
-250 TQSEQSA
+250 TI
-257 QSAQTEMGEVY
+257 GEVY

-310 DADKVYVG
+310 DADKVFVG

-336 NSAKTGRRVV
+336 NSAKEGRRVV

-414 NSNFK
+414 NNNFK
-419 SFLNTDETLVFYM
+419 NFLDTDETVVFYM

-450 ADTPIAIVSNA
+450 SDTPIAIVSNA

-466 QVLTGTLDNI
+466 QVLTGTLADI
-476 VAQQAEAQ
+476 VELQEQNQ

-491 IMGDVVSLQDDLA
+491 IMGDVVALHDDLA
-504 WYNQKKLLDSQHN
+504 WYNLQNQQHSQS
-517 NQRNGQHTHDTARK
+517 TSDTNS
-531 ARNWLRGGVANT
+531 NWLRGGTAATPNIDNT
-543 DKAHADKNHYNHK
+543 
-556 QPTDARSTDQQA
+556 SQQA

-573 VANLAAADDDLQEL
+573 VASLAEQQDSESLEQL
-587 VVS
+587 VIG

>member
-11 ETRKVLIV
+11 EDRKVLIV

-35 GACITVLAPSIDHD
+35 GACITVLAPSISAE
-49 IEALLSDSKHQLI
+49 IQALLGDSKHELI

-67 KSYMSGARIIIAA
+67 KKYMTGSRVIIAG
-80 TDEETLNHQIH
+80 TDDETLNHQIH
-91 ADATER
+91 ADASDL

-160 EFRSEVKAKIPT
+160 EFRAEVKTKIPT
-172 LTGRRQFWERA
+172 LTGRRQFWEKA
-183 FEGKVSELMFAGNE
+183 FEGPVSQLMFAGNE
-197 DQASALLK
+197 KEAVAQLQA
-205 SDLDTTAAA
+205 DLDNTAAVISEKNA
-214 IGNSSTASETAPVT
+214 VSDTAT
-228 SVAKAMLN
+228 KF
-236 NDASQANATEQHLS
+236 
-250 TQSEQSA
+250 
-257 QSAQTEMGEVY
+257 QTGKNEIGEVY

-310 DADKVYVG
+310 DADKVFVG

-336 NSAKTGRRVV
+336 NSAKEGRRVV

-414 NSNFK
+414 NNNFK
-419 SFLNTDETLVFYM
+419 NFLDTDETVVFYM

-437 PRLTEGLIDAGRS
+437 PRLTEGLIEAGRS
-450 ADTPIAIVSNA
+450 SDTPIAIVSNA

-466 QVLTGTLDNI
+466 QVLTGTLANI
-476 VAQQAEAQ
+476 VKLQEQNQ

-491 IMGDVVSLQDDLA
+491 IMGDVVALHHDLA
-504 WYNQKKLLDSQHN
+504 WYNLHN
-517 NQRNGQHTHDTARK
+517 KSVSDTAD
-531 ARNWLRGGVANT
+531 NWLRSGTAAT
-543 DKAHADKNHYNHK
+543 PKDKVV
-556 QPTDARSTDQQA
+556 DQQA

-573 VANLAAADDDLQEL
+573 IANLAEQNDSLEQL
-587 VVS
+587 VIG

>member
-11 ETRKVLIV
+11 EDRKVLIV
-19 GGGDVA
+19 GGGEVA

-35 GACITVLAPSIDHD
+35 GACITILAPD
-49 IEALLSDSKHQLI
+49 ISHELQALLTDDKHQFI

-67 KSYMSGARIIIAA
+67 KTYMSGARVIIAA
-80 TDEETLNHQIH
+80 TDDETLNHQIH
-91 ADATER
+91 ADATEL

-110 DFIFPAIVDRNPI
+110 DFIFPAIIDRNPI

-160 EFRSEVKAKIPT
+160 DFRSEVKAKIPT

-183 FEGKVSELMFAGNE
+183 FEGQVSQLMFAGNE
-197 DQASALLK
+197 TEATAQLQA
-205 SDLDTTAAA
+205 DLDSTAAA
-214 IGNSSTASETAPVT
+214 IHKKSDEENLVKESGIINPVVSDESEKQLPAV
-228 SVAKAMLN
+228 
-236 NDASQANATEQHLS
+236 
-250 TQSEQSA
+250 
-257 QSAQTEMGEVY
+257 GEVY

-288 QQADIVYYDALV
+288 QQADIVFYDALV

-310 DADKVYVG
+310 DADKVFVG
-318 KKRSNHAVAQLG
+318 KKRSNHTVAQLG

-336 NSAKTGRRVV
+336 NHAKQGRRVV

-419 SFLNTDETLVFYM
+419 NFLNIDETVVFYM

-437 PRLTEGLIDAGRS
+437 ARLTEGLVDAGRS

-466 QVLTGTLDNI
+466 QVLTGTLATI
-476 VAQQAEAQ
+476 VAQQEQAQ

-491 IMGDVVSLQDDLA
+491 IMGDVVSLHHDLA
-504 WYNQKKLLDSQHN
+504 WYNLQ
-517 NQRNGQHTHDTARK
+517 NQQQSRNSDDIAK
-531 ARNWLRGGVANT
+531 NWLREGSRGEAV
-543 DKAHADKNHYNHK
+543 K
-556 QPTDARSTDQQA
+556 QPIDQQA

-573 VANLAAADDDLQEL
+573 VANLATQQGDGPEQLIVD
-587 VVS
+587 

>member
-11 ETRKVLIV
+11 DNRKVLIV

-35 GACITVLAPSIDHD
+35 GAAITIVAPD
-49 IEALLSDSKHQLI
+49 ICEELQALLQDEKHELI
-62 YENYN
+62 YEHYN
-67 KSYMSGARIIIAA
+67 KKYMQGARVIIAG
-80 TDEETLNHQIH
+80 TDDEALNHQVH
-91 ADATER
+91 ADATEL
-97 NIPVNVVDTPHLC
+97 NIPVNVVDTPPLC

-160 EFRSEVKAKIPT
+160 DFRAEVKTKIPT
-172 LTGRRQFWERA
+172 LMGRRQFWERA
-183 FEGKVSELMFAGNE
+183 FEGQVSELMFAGNE
-197 DQASALLK
+197 TEAAAQLQA
-205 SDLDTTAAA
+205 DLNSTAAQIVKNNA
-214 IGNSSTASETAPVT
+214 AVINEDADISDQTASITAPVLGD
-228 SVAKAMLN
+228 SLLENSKEDVKP
-236 NDASQANATEQHLS
+236 
-250 TQSEQSA
+250 TQPV
-257 QSAQTEMGEVY
+257 GEVY

-310 DADKVYVG
+310 DADKVFVG

-336 NSAKTGRRVV
+336 NEAKKGRRVV

-368 HGVPY
+368 HNIPY

-414 NSNFK
+414 NNNFK
-419 SFLNTDETLVFYM
+419 SFLNTDETVVFYM

-437 PRLTEGLIDAGRS
+437 ARLTEGLIEAGRS
-450 ADTPIAIVSNA
+450 SETPIAIVSNA

-466 QVLTGTLDNI
+466 QVLTGTLATI
-476 VAQQAEAQ
+476 AELQEKEQ
-484 LPTPALL
+484 LLTPALL
-491 IMGDVVSLQDDLA
+491 IMGDVVALHDDLA
-504 WYNQKKLLDSQHN
+504 WYNLHN
-517 NQRNGQHTHDTARK
+517 KSVNDTAD
-531 ARNWLRGGVANT
+531 NWLRGGTA
-543 DKAHADKNHYNHK
+543 
-556 QPTDARSTDQQA
+556 STPRDQLTENSSSQQA

-573 VANLAAADDDLQEL
+573 IANLAGQNDSLEQL
-587 VVS
+587 VIG

>member
-11 ETRKVLIV
+11 EDRKVLIV

-35 GACITVLAPSIDHD
+35 GACITVLAPSISPE
-49 IEALLSDSKHQLI
+49 IQALLSDSKHELI

-67 KSYMSGARIIIAA
+67 RTYMAGARVIIAA
-80 TDEETLNHQIH
+80 TDDEALNHQIH
-91 ADATER
+91 SDATEL

-160 EFRSEVKAKIPT
+160 EFRGEVKAKIPT
-172 LTGRRQFWERA
+172 LTGRRQFWEKA
-183 FEGKVSELMFAGNE
+183 FEGQVSQLMFAGNE
-197 DQASALLK
+197 DEAAAQLQA
-205 SDLDTTAAA
+205 DLDNTAAA
-214 IGNSSTASETAPVT
+214 ISEKNVADDISTT
-228 SVAKAMLN
+228 SQTM
-236 NDASQANATEQHLS
+236 QNAI
-250 TQSEQSA
+250 
-257 QSAQTEMGEVY
+257 GEVY

-310 DADKVYVG
+310 DADKVFVG

-336 NSAKTGRRVV
+336 NSAKEGRRVV

-419 SFLNTDETLVFYM
+419 SFLNTDETVVFYM

-437 PRLTEGLIDAGRS
+437 ARLTTGLIDAGRS
-450 ADTPIAIVSNA
+450 AQTPIAIVSNA

-466 QVLTGTLDNI
+466 QVLTGTLETI
-476 VAQQAEAQ
+476 VELQEKNQ

-491 IMGDVVSLQDDLA
+491 IMGDVVALHHDLA
-504 WYNQKKLLDSQHN
+504 WYNLQNQQHN
-517 NQRNGQHTHDTARK
+517 QNVSDTDD
-531 ARNWLRGGVANT
+531 NWLRGGTAAT
-543 DKAHADKNHYNHK
+543 PKPTAH
-556 QPTDARSTDQQA
+556 QQA

-573 VANLAAADDDLQEL
+573 VANVATADDGLEQL
-587 VVS
+587 VIG

>member
-1 MNTFPLFFKL
+1 MIGHAMNTFPLFFKL
-11 ETRKVLIV
+11 EDRKVLIV

-35 GACITVLAPSIDHD
+35 GAVITILAPSISV
-49 IEALLSDSKHQLI
+49 ELQALLSDSKHQLI
-62 YENYN
+62 YENYD
-67 KSYMSGARIIIAA
+67 KTYMSGARVIIAA
-80 TDEETLNHQIH
+80 TDDEMLNHQIH
-91 ADATER
+91 ADATEL

-160 EFRSEVKAKIPT
+160 DFRTEVKAKIPT
-172 LTGRRQFWERA
+172 LTGRRQFWEKA
-183 FEGKVSELMFAGNE
+183 FEGSVSQLMFAGNE
-197 DQASALLK
+197 DEAAAQLQA
-205 SDLDTTAAA
+205 DLDKTAAA
-214 IGNSSTASETAPVT
+214 ISEKSAVKDKSTELQT
-228 SVAKAMLN
+228 M
-236 NDASQANATEQHLS
+236 QNAI
-250 TQSEQSA
+250 
-257 QSAQTEMGEVY
+257 GEVY

-310 DADKVYVG
+310 DADKVFVG

-336 NSAKTGRRVV
+336 NSAKEGRRVV

-419 SFLNTDETLVFYM
+419 NFLNTDETVVFYM

-437 PRLTEGLIDAGRS
+437 PRLTEGLINAGRS
-450 ADTPIAIVSNA
+450 SDTPIAIVSNA

-466 QVLTGTLDNI
+466 QVLTGTLADI
-476 VAQQAEAQ
+476 VELQEKNQ

-491 IMGDVVSLQDDLA
+491 IMGDVVALHHDLA
-504 WYNQKKLLDSQHN
+504 WYNLQNQQKNKNS
-517 NQRNGQHTHDTARK
+517 DTTAS
-531 ARNWLRGGVANT
+531 NWLRGGTAATPKT
-543 DKAHADKNHYNHK
+543 DY
-556 QPTDARSTDQQA
+556 TSQQA

-573 VANLAAADDDLQEL
+573 VANLATADDGLEQL
-587 VVS
+587 VIG

>member
-11 ETRKVLIV
+11 DNRKVLIV

-35 GACITVLAPSIDHD
+35 GANITVVAPD
-49 IEALLSDSKHQLI
+49 ICAELQALLQGDKHQLI
-62 YENYN
+62 FAKYD
-67 KSYMSGARIIIAA
+67 KSYMTGARVIIAG
-80 TDEETLNHQIH
+80 TDDEALNQQVHS
-91 ADATER
+91 DATEL
-97 NIPVNVVDTPHLC
+97 NIPVNVVDTPPLC

-160 EFRSEVKAKIPT
+160 EFRGEVKSKIPT

-183 FEGKVSELMFAGNE
+183 FEGKVSELIFAGNE
-197 DQASALLK
+197 TEANAQLQK
-205 SDLDTTAAA
+205 DLNETAAKMA
-214 IGNSSTASETAPVT
+214 NQNSLDNQDHNNENAPIVSEEMGFSDNHTYENKTPV
-228 SVAKAMLN
+228 
-236 NDASQANATEQHLS
+236 
-250 TQSEQSA
+250 
-257 QSAQTEMGEVY
+257 GEVY

-288 QQADIVYYDALV
+288 QQADIVFYDALV

-330 INELLV
+330 INELLI
-336 NSAKTGRRVV
+336 NEAKKGRRVV

-368 HGVPY
+368 HHIPY

-414 NSNFK
+414 NNNFK
-419 SFLNTDETLVFYM
+419 SFLNTDETVVFYM

-437 PRLTEGLIDAGRS
+437 ARLTEGLVEAGRS
-450 ADTPIAIVSNA
+450 AETPIAIVSNA

-466 QVLTGTLDNI
+466 QVLTGTLATI
-476 VAQQAEAQ
+476 TELQEQHQ

-491 IMGDVVSLQDDLA
+491 IMGEVVALHHDLA
-504 WYNQKKLLDSQHN
+504 WYNLHN
-517 NQRNGQHTHDTARK
+517 QSVSDTAD
-531 ARNWLRGGVANT
+531 NWLRGGTSAT
-543 DKAHADKNHYNHK
+543 PKDK
-556 QPTDARSTDQQA
+556 SIDQQA

-573 VANLAAADDDLQEL
+573 ITTLAESQEDSLEQL
-587 VVS
+587 VIG

>member
-11 ETRKVLIV
+11 EDRKVLIV

-35 GACITVLAPSIDHD
+35 GACITILAPHISDEIQ
-49 IEALLSDSKHQLI
+49 ALLSDSKHELI

-67 KSYMSGARIIIAA
+67 KTYMSGARVIIAA
-80 TDEETLNHQIH
+80 TDDETLNHQIH
-91 ADATER
+91 ADASEL

-160 EFRSEVKAKIPT
+160 EFRDEVKTKIPT

-183 FEGKVSELMFAGNE
+183 FEGQVSQLMFAGNE
-197 DQASALLK
+197 NEAIAQLQA
-205 SDLDTTAAA
+205 DLDKTAADIRA
-214 IGNSSTASETAPVT
+214 KKAADLSTALGDEQIESVTIPVISDEST
-228 SVAKAMLN
+228 
-236 NDASQANATEQHLS
+236 DSQTLVS
-250 TQSEQSA
+250 
-257 QSAQTEMGEVY
+257 QTTLGEVY

-310 DADKVYVG
+310 DADKVFVG

-336 NSAKTGRRVV
+336 NSAKQGRRVV

-419 SFLNTDETLVFYM
+419 SFLNTDETVVFYM

-437 PRLTEGLIDAGRS
+437 ARLTDGLIQAGRS

-461 SMPNQ
+461 SMSNQ
-466 QVLTGTLDNI
+466 QVLTGTLETI
-476 VAQQAEAQ
+476 VTQQEQAQ

-491 IMGDVVSLQDDLA
+491 IMGDVVSLHHDLS
-504 WYNQKKLLDSQHN
+504 WYNQSNQNSDS
-517 NQRNGQHTHDTARK
+517 TAD
-531 ARNWLRGGVANT
+531 NWLREGSSATNK
-543 DKAHADKNHYNHK
+543 DSKS
-556 QPTDARSTDQQA
+556 PTSQQA

-573 VANLAAADDDLQEL
+573 IANLSEP
-587 VVS
+587 

>member
-11 ETRKVLIV
+11 EDRKVLIV
-19 GGGDVA
+19 GGGEVA

-35 GACITVLAPSIDHD
+35 GACITILAPD
-49 IEALLSDSKHQLI
+49 ISHELQALLTDSKHEFI

-67 KSYMSGARIIIAA
+67 KTHMSGARVIIAA
-80 TDEETLNHQIH
+80 TDDETLNHQIH
-91 ADATER
+91 ADATEL

-110 DFIFPAIVDRNPI
+110 DFIFPAIIDRNPI

-183 FEGKVSELMFAGNE
+183 FEGQVSHLMFAGNE
-197 DQASALLK
+197 TEATAQLK
-205 SDLDTTAAA
+205 ADLDSTAAA
-214 IGNSSTASETAPVT
+214 ISKKSD
-228 SVAKAMLN
+228 
-236 NDASQANATEQHLS
+236 DASAVKETDTIAATLS
-250 TQSEQSA
+250 DESEKNLPA
-257 QSAQTEMGEVY
+257 VGEVY

-288 QQADIVYYDALV
+288 QQADVVFYDALV

-310 DADKVYVG
+310 DADKVFVG
-318 KKRSNHAVAQLG
+318 KKRSNHTVAQLG

-336 NSAKTGRRVV
+336 NHAKQGRRVV

-368 HGVPY
+368 HNVPY

-419 SFLNTDETLVFYM
+419 SFLNTDETVVFYM

-437 PRLTEGLIDAGRS
+437 ARLTEGLVDAGRS
-450 ADTPIAIVSNA
+450 SETPIAIVSNA

-466 QVLTGTLDNI
+466 QVLTGTLATI
-476 VAQQAEAQ
+476 VTKQEQAQ

-491 IMGDVVSLQDDLA
+491 IMGDVVSLHHDLA
-504 WYNQKKLLDSQHN
+504 WYNLQNQQHSQN
-517 NQRNGQHTHDTARK
+517 SDDIAK
-531 ARNWLRGGVANT
+531 NWLREGSRGEAV
-543 DKAHADKNHYNHK
+543 K
-556 QPTDARSTDQQA
+556 QPIDQQA

-573 VANLAAADDDLQEL
+573 VANLATQQGDGLEQLIID
-587 VVS
+587 

>member
-11 ETRKVLIV
+11 EDRKVLIV

-35 GACITVLAPSIDHD
+35 GAAITILAPTISAEIQ
-49 IEALLSDSKHQLI
+49 ALLSHTKDKAKHELI

-67 KSYMSGARIIIAA
+67 QAYMTGARVIIAA
-80 TDEETLNHQIH
+80 TDDEALNHQIH
-91 ADATER
+91 ADASDL

-160 EFRSEVKAKIPT
+160 DFRDEVKTKIPT

-183 FEGKVSELMFAGNE
+183 FEGDISQLMFAGNE
-197 DQASALLK
+197 NAAAARLQADLDNTASAINEK
-205 SDLDTTAAA
+205 NTAD
-214 IGNSSTASETAPVT
+214 NTSTE
-228 SVAKAMLN
+228 
-236 NDASQANATEQHLS
+236 SQTVKNT
-250 TQSEQSA
+250 
-257 QSAQTEMGEVY
+257 MGEVY

-310 DADKVYVG
+310 DADKVFVG

-330 INELLV
+330 INELLI
-336 NSAKTGRRVV
+336 NSAKEGRRVV

-368 HGVPY
+368 HSVPY

-419 SFLNTDETLVFYM
+419 SFLNTDETVVFYM
-432 GLHSL
+432 GLNSL
-437 PRLTEGLIDAGRS
+437 ARLTTGLIDAGRNS
-450 ADTPIAIVSNA
+450 DTPIAIVSNA

-466 QVLTGTLDNI
+466 QVLTGTLESI
-476 VAQQAEAQ
+476 VAQQEQAQ

-491 IMGDVVSLQDDLA
+491 IMGDVVALHHDLA
-504 WYNQKKLLDSQHN
+504 WYNHN
-517 NQRNGQHTHDTARK
+517 NQNVNNEAS
-531 ARNWLRGGVANT
+531 NWLREGSATT
-543 DKAHADKNHYNHK
+543 DKDSK
-556 QPTDARSTDQQA
+556 QFTSQQA

-573 VANLAAADDDLQEL
+573 VANLAAQQEESL
-587 VVS
+587 ERLIIG

>member
-11 ETRKVLIV
+11 EDRKVLIV

-35 GACITVLAPSIDHD
+35 GAAITILAPSISH
-49 IEALLSDSKHQLI
+49 ELQTLLSHTKYKAKHELI

-67 KSYMSGARIIIAA
+67 KAYMTGARVIIAA
-80 TDEETLNHQIH
+80 TDDETLNHQIH
-91 ADATER
+91 ADASEL

-160 EFRSEVKAKIPT
+160 DFRTEVKTKIPT

-183 FEGKVSELMFAGNE
+183 FEGEVSQLMFAGNE
-197 DQASALLK
+197 KEAAAQLQA
-205 SDLDTTAAA
+205 DLD
-214 IGNSSTASETAPVT
+214 NTASDINGKNTADDT
-228 SVAKAMLN
+228 S
-236 NDASQANATEQHLS
+236 TEF
-250 TQSEQSA
+250 
-257 QSAQTEMGEVY
+257 QTVKNTMGEVY

-310 DADKVYVG
+310 DADKVFVG

-336 NSAKTGRRVV
+336 NSAKEGRRVV

-419 SFLNTDETLVFYM
+419 SFLNTDETVVFYM

-437 PRLTEGLIDAGRS
+437 VRLTTGLIDAGRS
-450 ADTPIAIVSNA
+450 RDTPIAIVSNA

-466 QVLTGTLDNI
+466 QVLTGTLANI
-476 VAQQAEAQ
+476 VELQEQAQ

-491 IMGDVVSLQDDLA
+491 IMGDVVSLHHDLA
-504 WYNQKKLLDSQHN
+504 WYNHN
-517 NQRNGQHTHDTARK
+517 NQNVNDTAS
-531 ARNWLRGGVANT
+531 NWLRERAAT
-543 DKAHADKNHYNHK
+543 PDKDSK
-556 QPTDARSTDQQA
+556 QFTNQQA

-573 VANLAAADDDLQEL
+573 VANLAAQQEEGLEQL
-587 VVS
+587 VIG

>member
-11 ETRKVLIV
+11 EDRKVLIV
-19 GGGDVA
+19 GGGEVA

-35 GACITVLAPSIDHD
+35 GACITILAPD
-49 IEALLSDSKHQLI
+49 ISHELQALLTDSKHEFI

-67 KSYMSGARIIIAA
+67 KTYMSGARVIIAA
-80 TDEETLNHQIH
+80 TDDETLNHQIH
-91 ADATER
+91 ADATEL

-110 DFIFPAIVDRNPI
+110 DFIFPAIIDRNPI

-183 FEGKVSELMFAGNE
+183 FEGQVSQLMFAGNE
-197 DQASALLK
+197 TEATAQLQA
-205 SDLDTTAAA
+205 DLDSTAAA
-214 IGNSSTASETAPVT
+214 ISKKSDDTDSVRESDAIKNVAPDESEKSLPAV
-228 SVAKAMLN
+228 
-236 NDASQANATEQHLS
+236 
-250 TQSEQSA
+250 
-257 QSAQTEMGEVY
+257 GEVY

-288 QQADIVYYDALV
+288 QQADVVFYDALV

-310 DADKVYVG
+310 DADKVFVG
-318 KKRSNHAVAQLG
+318 KKRSNHTVAQLG

-336 NSAKTGRRVV
+336 NHAKQGRRVV

-368 HGVPY
+368 HNVPY

-419 SFLNTDETLVFYM
+419 SFLNTDETVVFYM

-437 PRLTEGLIDAGRS
+437 ARLTEGLVDAGRS
-450 ADTPIAIVSNA
+450 SETPIAIVSNA
-461 SMPNQ
+461 SMSNQ
-466 QVLTGTLDNI
+466 QVLTGTLATI
-476 VAQQAEAQ
+476 VAKQEQAQ

-491 IMGDVVSLQDDLA
+491 IMGDVVSLHHDLA
-504 WYNQKKLLDSQHN
+504 WYNLQNQQHSQN
-517 NQRNGQHTHDTARK
+517 SDDIAK
-531 ARNWLRGGVANT
+531 NWLREGSRGEAV
-543 DKAHADKNHYNHK
+543 K
-556 QPTDARSTDQQA
+556 QPIDQQA

-573 VANLAAADDDLQEL
+573 VANLATQQGDGLEQLIVD
-587 VVS
+587 

>member
-11 ETRKVLIV
+11 EDRKVLIV
-19 GGGDVA
+19 GGGEVA

-35 GACITVLAPSIDHD
+35 GACITILAPD
-49 IEALLSDSKHQLI
+49 ISHELQALLTDDKHQFI

-67 KSYMSGARIIIAA
+67 KTYMSGARVIIAA
-80 TDEETLNHQIH
+80 TDDETLNHQIH
-91 ADATER
+91 ADATEL

-110 DFIFPAIVDRNPI
+110 DFIFPAIIDRNPI

-183 FEGKVSELMFAGNE
+183 FEGQVSQLMFAGNE
-197 DQASALLK
+197 TEATAQLK
-205 SDLDTTAAA
+205 ADLDSTAAA
-214 IGNSSTASETAPVT
+214 ISKKSDDTNAVRETDTITATLSDESEKELPAV
-228 SVAKAMLN
+228 
-236 NDASQANATEQHLS
+236 
-250 TQSEQSA
+250 
-257 QSAQTEMGEVY
+257 GEVY

-288 QQADIVYYDALV
+288 QQADVVFYDALV

-310 DADKVYVG
+310 DADKVFVG
-318 KKRSNHAVAQLG
+318 KKRSNHTVAQLG

-336 NSAKTGRRVV
+336 NHAKQGRRVV

-368 HGVPY
+368 HNVPY

-414 NSNFK
+414 NSNFE
-419 SFLNTDETLVFYM
+419 SFLNTDETVVFYM

-437 PRLTEGLIDAGRS
+437 ARLTEGLVDTGRS
-450 ADTPIAIVSNA
+450 SETPIAIISNA

-466 QVLTGTLDNI
+466 QVLTGTLATI
-476 VAQQAEAQ
+476 VAKQEQAQ

-491 IMGDVVSLQDDLA
+491 IMGDVVSLHHDLA
-504 WYNQKKLLDSQHN
+504 WYNLQNQQHSQN
-517 NQRNGQHTHDTARK
+517 SDDIAK
-531 ARNWLRGGVANT
+531 NWLREGSRGEAV
-543 DKAHADKNHYNHK
+543 K
-556 QPTDARSTDQQA
+556 QPIDQQA

-573 VANLAAADDDLQEL
+573 VANLATQQGDNLEQLIVD
-587 VVS
+587 

>member
-11 ETRKVLIV
+11 EGRKVLIV
-19 GGGDVA
+19 GGGEVA

-35 GACITVLAPSIDHD
+35 GACITILAPD
-49 IEALLSDSKHQLI
+49 ISHELQALLTDDKHQFI

-67 KSYMSGARIIIAA
+67 KRYMLGARVIIAA
-80 TDEETLNHQIH
+80 TDDETLNHEIH
-91 ADATER
+91 ADATEL
-97 NIPVNVVDTPHLC
+97 NIPVNVVDTPPLC
-110 DFIFPAIVDRNPI
+110 DFIFPAIIDRNPI

-160 EFRSEVKAKIPT
+160 DFRSEVKAKIPT

-183 FEGKVSELMFAGNE
+183 FEGQVSQLMFAGNE
-197 DQASALLK
+197 TEATAQLQA
-205 SDLDTTAAA
+205 DLDSTAAA
-214 IGNSSTASETAPVT
+214 IHHKNHSDAPVNT
-228 SVAKAMLN
+228 TPTLSDDSDNKAPPV
-236 NDASQANATEQHLS
+236 
-250 TQSEQSA
+250 
-257 QSAQTEMGEVY
+257 GEVY

-310 DADKVYVG
+310 DSDKVFVG
-318 KKRSNHAVAQLG
+318 KKRSNHTVAQLG

-336 NSAKTGRRVV
+336 NSAKEGRRVV

-368 HGVPY
+368 NNVPY

-419 SFLNTDETLVFYM
+419 NFLNTDETVVFYM

-437 PRLTEGLIDAGRS
+437 SRLTEGLVDAGRS

-466 QVLTGTLDNI
+466 QVLTGTLATI
-476 VAQQAEAQ
+476 VAKQEDAQ

-491 IMGDVVSLQDDLA
+491 IMGDVVSLHHDLA
-504 WYNQKKLLDSQHN
+504 WYNLQNQQHSE
-517 NQRNGQHTHDTARK
+517 ALAK
-531 ARNWLRGGVANT
+531 NWLRGGVTGEAT
-543 DKAHADKNHYNHK
+543 K
-556 QPTDARSTDQQA
+556 QPIDQQA

-573 VANLAAADDDLQEL
+573 VANLAMQQEDGPEQL
-587 VVS
+587 IID

>member
-11 ETRKVLIV
+11 DNRKVLIV

-35 GACITVLAPSIDHD
+35 GAAITIVAPSICDELH
-49 IEALLSDSKHQLI
+49 ALLSDEKHTLI

-67 KSYMSGARIIIAA
+67 KKYMQGARVIIAG
-80 TDEETLNHQIH
+80 TDDEALNHQIH
-91 ADATER
+91 ADATAL

-160 EFRSEVKAKIPT
+160 EFRSEVKNKIPT

-183 FEGKVSELMFAGNE
+183 FEGKVSELIFAGNE
-197 DQASALLK
+197 TEATAQLQK
-205 SDLDTTAAA
+205 DLA
-214 IGNSSTASETAPVT
+214 ETATKIANQHSDDTEVVTNSAANLDNQDTDSDISNKGENPV
-228 SVAKAMLN
+228 
-236 NDASQANATEQHLS
+236 
-250 TQSEQSA
+250 
-257 QSAQTEMGEVY
+257 GEVY

-288 QQADIVYYDALV
+288 QQADIVFYDALV

-330 INELLV
+330 INELLI
-336 NSAKTGRRVV
+336 NEAKEGRRVV

-399 QSVRFVTGFLKAGAP
+399 QSVRFVTGFLKAGVP
-414 NSNFK
+414 NEKFEN
-419 SFLNTDETLVFYM
+419 LLDTNETVVFYM

-437 PRLTEGLIDAGRS
+437 ERLTEGLIEAGRS
-450 ADTPIAIVSNA
+450 SETPIAIVSNA

-466 QVLTGTLDNI
+466 QVLTGTLASI
-476 VAQQAEAQ
+476 VERQEQAQ

-491 IMGDVVSLQDDLA
+491 IMGDVVALHHDLA
-504 WYNQKKLLDSQHN
+504 WYNLHLQQHEQSLAN
-517 NQRNGQHTHDTARK
+517 TES
-531 ARNWLRGGVANT
+531 NWLRGGTATTPKGQAKGQAV
-543 DKAHADKNHYNHK
+543 
-556 QPTDARSTDQQA
+556 DQQA

-573 VANLAAADDDLQEL
+573 IATLSESKEDSLEQL
-587 VVS
+587 VIG

>member
-11 ETRKVLIV
+11 EDRKVLIV

-35 GACITVLAPSIDHD
+35 GANITVVAPD
-49 IEALLSDSKHQLI
+49 ICDELQALLTHSKNDDEASKHQLVFAE
-62 YENYN
+62 YD
-67 KSYMSGARIIIAA
+67 KFYMTGARVIIAG
-80 TDEETLNHQIH
+80 TDNEALNHQVH
-91 ADATER
+91 ADATEL
-97 NIPVNVVDTPHLC
+97 NIPVNVVDTPPLC

-160 EFRSEVKAKIPT
+160 EFRGEVKSKIPT

-183 FEGKVSELMFAGNE
+183 FEGKVSELIFAGNE
-197 DQASALLK
+197 AEANAQLK
-205 SDLDTTAAA
+205 KDLD
-214 IGNSSTASETAPVT
+214 ETAEKIANQDNLYNKHSANTEASINAEASSLTNSNNGNKGISNEGSKPV
-228 SVAKAMLN
+228 
-236 NDASQANATEQHLS
+236 
-250 TQSEQSA
+250 
-257 QSAQTEMGEVY
+257 GEVY

-288 QQADIVYYDALV
+288 QQADIVFYDALV

-336 NSAKTGRRVV
+336 AEAKKGRRVV

-357 RGGEEIESLRA
+357 RGGEEIESLRT
-368 HGVPY
+368 HNIPY

-414 NSNFK
+414 NNNFN
-419 SFLNTDETLVFYM
+419 SFLNTDETVVFYM

-437 PRLTEGLIDAGRS
+437 ARLTEGLIEAGRS
-450 ADTPIAIVSNA
+450 SETPIAIVSNA

-466 QVLTGTLDNI
+466 QVLTGTLATITELQEKN
-476 VAQQAEAQ
+476 Q

-491 IMGDVVSLQDDLA
+491 IMGDVVALHHDLA
-504 WYNQKKLLDSQHN
+504 WYNLHHQQHE
-517 NQRNGQHTHDTARK
+517 QSPTSTDD
-531 ARNWLRGGVANT
+531 NWLRGGTSSTLRDTVSQN
-543 DKAHADKNHYNHK
+543 
-556 QPTDARSTDQQA
+556 QPVQQQA

-573 VANLAAADDDLQEL
+573 IATLAESQEDSLEQL
-587 VVS
+587 VIG

>member
-1 MNTFPLFFKL
+1 MIGHAMNTFPLFFKL
-11 ETRKVLIV
+11 EDRKVLIV

-35 GACITVLAPSIDHD
+35 GAAITILAPSISV
-49 IEALLSDSKHQLI
+49 ELQALLSDSKHQLI
-62 YENYN
+62 YKNYD
-67 KSYMSGARIIIAA
+67 KTYMSGARVIIAA
-80 TDEETLNHQIH
+80 TDDEMLNHQIH
-91 ADATER
+91 ADATEL

-110 DFIFPAIVDRNPI
+110 DFIFPAIIDRNPI

-160 EFRSEVKAKIPT
+160 DFRTEVKAKIPT
-172 LTGRRQFWERA
+172 LTGRRQFWEKA
-183 FEGKVSELMFAGNE
+183 FEGSVSQLMFAGNE
-197 DQASALLK
+197 DEAAAQLQA
-205 SDLDTTAAA
+205 DLDKTESV
-214 IGNSSTASETAPVT
+214 ISEKHTENDKSIEPQT
-228 SVAKAMLN
+228 LQN
-236 NDASQANATEQHLS
+236 NV
-250 TQSEQSA
+250 
-257 QSAQTEMGEVY
+257 GEVY

-310 DADKVYVG
+310 DADKVFVG
-318 KKRSNHAVAQLG
+318 KKRNNHAVAQLG

-336 NSAKTGRRVV
+336 NSAKEGRRVV

-419 SFLNTDETLVFYM
+419 SFLNTDETVVFYM

-437 PRLTEGLIDAGRS
+437 ARLTEGLIDAGRS
-450 ADTPIAIVSNA
+450 SDTPIAIVSNA

-466 QVLTGTLDNI
+466 QVLTGTLADI
-476 VAQQAEAQ
+476 VELQEKNQ

-491 IMGDVVSLQDDLA
+491 IMGDVVALHHDLA
-504 WYNQKKLLDSQHN
+504 WYNLQNQQDN
-517 NQRNGQHTHDTARK
+517 NNSDTTAN
-531 ARNWLRGGVANT
+531 NWLRGGTAATPKT
-543 DKAHADKNHYNHK
+543 DH
-556 QPTDARSTDQQA
+556 TSQQA

-573 VANLAAADDDLQEL
+573 VANLATADDGLEQL
-587 VVS
+587 VIG

>member
-11 ETRKVLIV
+11 EGRKVLIV

-35 GACITVLAPSIDHD
+35 GACITVVAPD
-49 IEALLSDSKHQLI
+49 ICVELQALLTNSTNAKANIEHHLVFED
-62 YENYN
+62 YN
-67 KSYMSGARIIIAA
+67 KSYMTGARIIIAG
-80 TDEETLNHQIH
+80 TDDEALNQQVH
-91 ADATER
+91 ADATEL
-97 NIPVNVVDTPHLC
+97 NIPVNVVDTPPLC

-160 EFRSEVKAKIPT
+160 DFRAEVKTKIPT

-183 FEGKVSELMFAGNE
+183 FEGQVSELMFAGNE
-197 DQASALLK
+197 TQAAAQLQADLDSTAAQIVGKNAPTSQHSDVQNTQAS
-205 SDLDTTAAA
+205 T
-214 IGNSSTASETAPVT
+214 TAPVLSEDNNVYNNSDSSSHAHT
-228 SVAKAMLN
+228 VAKPVPPV
-236 NDASQANATEQHLS
+236 
-250 TQSEQSA
+250 
-257 QSAQTEMGEVY
+257 GEVY

-310 DADKVYVG
+310 DADKVFVG

-336 NSAKTGRRVV
+336 NEAKKGRRVV

-368 HGVPY
+368 HNIPY

-414 NSNFK
+414 NNNFS
-419 SFLNTDETLVFYM
+419 SFLNTDETVVFYM

-437 PRLTEGLIDAGRS
+437 ARLTEGLVAAGRS
-450 ADTPIAIVSNA
+450 SNTPIAIVSNA

-466 QVLTGTLDNI
+466 QVLTGTLATITQLQEEN
-476 VAQQAEAQ
+476 Q

-491 IMGDVVSLQDDLA
+491 IMGDVVALHHDLA
-504 WYNQKKLLDSQHN
+504 WYNLHNQQHQKNAYAK
-517 NQRNGQHTHDTARK
+517 RDTAD
-531 ARNWLRGGVANT
+531 NWLREGTAATPKDELLATN
-543 DKAHADKNHYNHK
+543 
-556 QPTDARSTDQQA
+556 PTRQQA

-573 VANLAAADDDLQEL
+573 VANLAERQCDGDSLEQL
-587 VVS
+587 IIG

>member
-11 ETRKVLIV
+11 DNRKVLIV

-35 GACITVLAPSIDHD
+35 GAAITIVAPSICDELH
-49 IEALLSDSKHQLI
+49 ALLSNEKHTLI

-67 KSYMSGARIIIAA
+67 KKYMQGARVIIAG
-80 TDEETLNHQIH
+80 TDDEALNHQIH
-91 ADATER
+91 ADATAL

-160 EFRSEVKAKIPT
+160 EFRSEVKNKIPT

-183 FEGKVSELMFAGNE
+183 FEGKVSELIFAGNE
-197 DQASALLK
+197 TEATAQLQK
-205 SDLDTTAAA
+205 DLA
-214 IGNSSTASETAPVT
+214 ETATKIANQHSDDTEVATNSAANLDNQDTDSDISNKGENPV
-228 SVAKAMLN
+228 
-236 NDASQANATEQHLS
+236 
-250 TQSEQSA
+250 
-257 QSAQTEMGEVY
+257 GEVY

-288 QQADIVYYDALV
+288 QQADIVFYDALV

-310 DADKVYVG
+310 DADKVFVG

-330 INELLV
+330 INELLI
-336 NSAKTGRRVV
+336 NEAKKGRRVV

-399 QSVRFVTGFLKAGAP
+399 QSVRFVTGFLKAGVP
-414 NSNFK
+414 NEKFEN
-419 SFLNTDETLVFYM
+419 LLDTNETVVFYM

-437 PRLTEGLIDAGRS
+437 ERLTEGLIEAGRS
-450 ADTPIAIVSNA
+450 SETPIAIVSNA

-466 QVLTGTLDNI
+466 QVLTGTLASI
-476 VAQQAEAQ
+476 VERQEQAQ

-491 IMGDVVSLQDDLA
+491 IMGNVVALHHDLA
-504 WYNQKKLLDSQHN
+504 WYNLHLQHHEQSLAN
-517 NQRNGQHTHDTARK
+517 TES
-531 ARNWLRGGVANT
+531 NWLRGGTATTPKGQAKGQAV
-543 DKAHADKNHYNHK
+543 
-556 QPTDARSTDQQA
+556 DQQA

-573 VANLAAADDDLQEL
+573 IATLSEAKEDSLEQL
-587 VVS
+587 VIG

>member
-11 ETRKVLIV
+11 EGRKVLIV

-35 GACITVLAPSIDHD
+35 GACITILAPD
-49 IEALLSDSKHQLI
+49 ICPELQALLTNAKAGNKHHLV

-67 KSYMSGARIIIAA
+67 QSYMTGARVIIAG
-80 TDEETLNHQIH
+80 TDDEALNQQVH
-91 ADATER
+91 ADATEL

-160 EFRSEVKAKIPT
+160 DFRAEVKTKIPT

-183 FEGKVSELMFAGNE
+183 FEGQVSELMFAGNE
-197 DQASALLK
+197 TQASAQLQA
-205 SDLDTTAAA
+205 DLDSTAAQIIKDNTVQTSSSNLTSQHADGLETQA
-214 IGNSSTASETAPVT
+214 ISATAPVIANEST
-228 SVAKAMLN
+228 SNDHNSSHDMTAKPV
-236 NDASQANATEQHLS
+236 QPV
-250 TQSEQSA
+250 
-257 QSAQTEMGEVY
+257 GEVY

-288 QQADIVYYDALV
+288 QQADIVFYDALV

-310 DADKVYVG
+310 DADKVFVG

-336 NSAKTGRRVV
+336 NEAKQGRRVV

-368 HGVPY
+368 HSIPY

-414 NSNFK
+414 NDNFK
-419 SFLNTDETLVFYM
+419 NLLDTDETVVFYM

-437 PRLTEGLIDAGRS
+437 PRLTEGLITAGRS
-450 ADTPIAIVSNA
+450 VDTPIAIISNA

-466 QVLTGTLDNI
+466 QVLTGTLASI
-476 VAQQAEAQ
+476 VALQEQHQ

-491 IMGDVVSLQDDLA
+491 IMGDVVALHHDLA
-504 WYNQKKLLDSQHN
+504 WYNLHNQQHN
-517 NQRNGQHTHDTARK
+517 QNVSDTAD
-531 ARNWLRGGVANT
+531 NWLREGTAAT
-543 DKAHADKNHYNHK
+543 PRDDMISSS
-556 QPTDARSTDQQA
+556 QSTRQQA

-573 VANLAAADDDLQEL
+573 VANLAEQEKGDSLEQL
-587 VVS
+587 VIG